1 MTVTND
7 ALSVVRIALQ
17 RGREWHLLATPHVHS
32 RRFPLPSLLLPVPSI
47 KPSCQWE
54 RNHPQPFF
62 EAATFERGRDRR
74 RNRTRPV
81 YKWASGWGG
90 VSVSRLSRNVVL
102 GLGRGRA
109 NFLRFLANR
118 FSPGADPLFA
128 LLLPGNEG
136 VEGRI
141 SPMGYTGFFVSINS
155 LHPDVGCS
163 ARRLR
168 EWSIALL
175 GCL

>member
-1 MTVTND
+1 M
-7 ALSVVRIALQ
+7 
-17 RGREWHLLATPHVHS
+17 
-32 RRFPLPSLLLPVPSI
+32 
-47 KPSCQWE
+47 
-54 RNHPQPFF
+54 
-62 EAATFERGRDRR
+62 
-74 RNRTRPV
+74 
-81 YKWASGWGG
+81 
-90 VSVSRLSRNVVL
+90 SRLSRNVVL

-128 LLLPGNEG
+128 LLPGNEG
-136 VEGRI
+136 VGGGI